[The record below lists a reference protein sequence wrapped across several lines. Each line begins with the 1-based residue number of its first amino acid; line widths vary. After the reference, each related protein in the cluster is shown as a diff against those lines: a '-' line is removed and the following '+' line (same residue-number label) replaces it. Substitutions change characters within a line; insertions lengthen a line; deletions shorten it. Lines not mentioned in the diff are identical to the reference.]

1 MEKKK
6 KEKKRERMTL
16 PNSLCGLLA
25 ILERSQCLASLYRRQ
40 TFHSR
45 AHFTYILIQNFQS
58 FIHTL
63 SFVSITSV
71 SSPVS
76 SYHLTGPTLDS
87 KQLHDCS
94 FG

>member
-6 KEKKRERMTL
+6 KKRMTL

-25 ILERSQCLASLYRRQ
+25 ILGRSQCLASLYRRQ

-45 AHFTYILIQNFQS
+45 AHLHIYINTKLSIIHS